1 MGAGSDTAPGM
12 HALRTTRPSLRR
24 DPRPVAGGAS
34 RSNRSR
40 LRGVATAWSCLALLL
55 GAALGCGQG
64 EPVVRPSSTP
74 GQPEA
79 FKVALL
85 TPGSIADGGWNAGA
99 FEGLQ
104 RIRDDV
110 GAEISHVETRT
121 PAEFEESFRD
131 YASRGYDLVF
141 GHGFEYQDA
150 AAAVGVE
157 FPDTVFVTTSGSTV
171 RSNVVPM
178 VFELEQATYLCGYL
192 AGKLTRTGV
201 VGMIG
206 GIDLP
211 SIRSTFLA
219 FEAGVKAARP
229 DASVREVFIGNFD
242 DTAAAREAALALI
255 EEGADFLIHQANE
268 AGRGVFQAA
277 VDHSTLTEPIYVFGT
292 NANQNGMAP
301 EVVIASA
308 TLDLPGAFVA
318 VASRVKKGAF
328 EAKPIRLGIKEG
340 IVDFAPNPTLYARVA
355 KVVAAEVAEQ
365 RAAIESGA
373 LVVPRGDF

>member
-1 MGAGSDTAPGM
+1 M
-12 HALRTTRPSLRR
+12 HALRLRR
-24 DPRPVAGGAS
+24 SSARHGHPGHPGGSRTRFAARATLVVGAG
-34 RSNRSR
+34 
-40 LRGVATAWSCLALLL
+40 LAL
-55 GAALGCGQG
+55 AVVVSTGCGQG
-64 EPVVRPSSTP
+64 EPVARPASKP
-74 GQPEA
+74 GQPST

-85 TPGSIADGGWNAGA
+85 TPGSISDGGWNAGA
-99 FEGLQ
+99 YQGLE
-104 RIRDDV
+104 RIRDDL

-131 YASRGYDLVF
+131 YAARGYDLVF

-150 AAAVGVE
+150 AAAVGAE
-157 FPDTVFVTTSGSTV
+157 YPDTVFVTTSGSTV
-171 RSNVVPM
+171 RANVVPM

-268 AGRGVFQAA
+268 AGRGVFQAV
-277 VDHSTLTEPIYVFGT
+277 VDRSTLSAPIYVFGT

-301 EVVIASA
+301 GVVIASA

-328 EAKPIRLGIKEG
+328 QAQPIRLGIKEG
-340 IVDFAPNPTLYARVA
+340 IVDFVPNPTLYVRVA
-355 KVVAAEVAEQ
+355 KEVAGEVTE
-365 RAAIESGA
+365 RRTAIESGT